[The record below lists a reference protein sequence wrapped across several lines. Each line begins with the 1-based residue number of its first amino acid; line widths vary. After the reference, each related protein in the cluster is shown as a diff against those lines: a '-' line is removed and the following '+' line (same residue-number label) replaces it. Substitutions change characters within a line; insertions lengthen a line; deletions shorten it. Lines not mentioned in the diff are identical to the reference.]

1 MLHSLDGI
9 PWSQLRCQ
17 TGFAGHVP
25 DAVLGLMSNN
35 LELAK
40 ASYWKL
46 ENHVVVQGTLYE
58 AAGYLPPV
66 LLEAFDRAHFKGG
79 VLELL
84 FQIGNGVA
92 LDDPELEQR
101 CRSSV
106 ISGLKH
112 WLATHPDA
120 ELKLREAVEDDLCEL
135 QS

>member
-1 MLHSLDGI
+1 MLNSLDGI

-17 TGFAGHVP
+17 TGFADHVP
-25 DAVLGLMSNN
+25 DAVLGLMTND
-35 LELAK
+35 LELAE

-66 LLEAFDRAHFKGG
+66 LLEAFDKAHFKGG

-92 LDDPELEQR
+92 INDPELEQR

-106 ISGLKH
+106 ISGLKD
-112 WLATHPDA
+112 WLATNPDA
-120 ELKLREAVEDDLCEL
+120 DVKLRDAVECDLGEL
-135 QS
+135 SS